1 MNCTAIHCTPHL
13 DRILARQRRLLV
25 TDLVMW
31 TLLATGALIV
41 LLAV

>member
-1 MNCTAIHCTPHL
+1 MNCTTINRTPHL

-25 TDLVMW
+25 TDFVMW
-31 TLLATGALIV
+31 TLIATGALAV

>member
-1 MNCTAIHCTPHL
+1 MNCTAIRTPHL

-25 TDLVMW
+25 TDLFLWSLIASGV
-31 TLLATGALIV
+31 LAV

>member
-13 DRILARQRRLLV
+13 DRILARQRQFLV
-25 TDLVMW
+25 IDLVMW
-31 TLLATGALIV
+31 TLIATGALAV